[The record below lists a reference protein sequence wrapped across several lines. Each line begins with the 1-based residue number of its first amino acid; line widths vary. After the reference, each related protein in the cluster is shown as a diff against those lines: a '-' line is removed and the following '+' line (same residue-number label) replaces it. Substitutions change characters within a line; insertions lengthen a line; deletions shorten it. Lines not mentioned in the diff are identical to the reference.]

1 MDKLNE
7 IKNLYKNNRKLFN
20 VIILIVNVVLIF
32 WQAIFALILPSRA
45 NIFILL
51 LLIGTLV
58 YQLIKDSWF
67 NYFVSPICIIQ

>member
-32 WQAIFALILPSRA
+32 WQAIFSLILPSRV

-51 LLIGTLV
+51 ILIGALG
-58 YQLIKDSWF
+58 YQLIK
-67 NYFVSPICIIQ
+67 NP